1 MSRTMILTGRQKGI
15 ILAVT
20 GAFFW
25 GVGGVASDW
34 LFTNKGIS
42 VDWYVTARLLISGIF
57 LVVVHRF
64 MSKDVPVFSIFRE
77 KSSVMRLIIFSI
89 LGMLLV
95 QYSYMASIDHG
106 NAAIATLLQ
115 YLAPVYIIIWY
126 LVRGQDR
133 MNAFDI
139 LAIFLTLTGT
149 FLLLTNGSFE
159 DLYVPLPAVVWG
171 VVSGFSLAFYTVYAG
186 RLLRRFPSVL
196 VVGWAMIIAG
206 GVMNFIHP
214 IWEVEAG
221 RMDIAAVIVLLF
233 GIFAGTAVAF
243 WFFIK
248 SLEYI
253 TAKETTLFGTIE
265 PLAAIVASVLVMDVV
280 FQSWQLAGMFL
291 ILVLITMLSLKK
303 QNE

>member
-1 MSRTMILTGRQKGI
+1 MNIGSNRRKGI
-15 ILAVT
+15 ILAIV

-25 GVGGVASDW
+25 GVGGAASDY
-34 LFTNKGIS
+34 LFTFKNVS
-42 VDWYVTARLLISGIF
+42 VDWFVTARLLISGIF
-57 LVVVHRF
+57 LLIVHRF
-64 MSKDVPVFSIFRE
+64 MTAHIPVFSIFQE
-77 KSSVMRLIIFSI
+77 NFVVIRLAVFSI

-95 QYSYMASIDHG
+95 QYSYMASIDYG
-106 NAAIATLLQ
+106 NAAVATLLQ
-115 YLAPVYIIIWY
+115 YIAPVYIIIWY
-126 LVRGQDR
+126 VLRGEDR
-133 MNAFDI
+133 IKTFDI

-159 DLYVPLPAVVWG
+159 SMYVPVPSIVWG
-171 VVSGFSLAFYTVYAG
+171 VISGLSLAFYTIYA
-186 RLLRRFPSVL
+186 RQLLIRFPSIL

-206 GVMNFIHP
+206 IVMHFIHP
-214 IWEVEAG
+214 IWDINIGA
-221 RMDIAAVIVLLF
+221 MDMMTVLILLF

-243 WFFIK
+243 WFFIN

-265 PLAAIVASVLVMDVV
+265 PLAAIVASVLWLNVS

>member
-1 MSRTMILTGRQKGI
+1 MNIGSNRRKGI
-15 ILAVT
+15 ILAIV

-25 GVGGVASDW
+25 GVGGAASDY
-34 LFTNKGIS
+34 LFTLKNVS
-42 VDWYVTARLLISGIF
+42 VDWFVTARLLISGIF
-57 LVVVHRF
+57 LLIVHRF
-64 MSKDVPVFSIFRE
+64 MTAHIPVFSIFQE
-77 KSSVMRLIIFSI
+77 NFVVIRLAVFSI

-95 QYSYMASIDHG
+95 QYSYMASIDYG
-106 NAAIATLLQ
+106 NAAVATLLQ
-115 YLAPVYIIIWY
+115 YIAPVYIIIWY
-126 LVRGQDR
+126 VLRGEDR
-133 MNAFDI
+133 IKTFDI

-159 DLYVPLPAVVWG
+159 SMYVPVPSIVWG
-171 VVSGFSLAFYTVYAG
+171 VISGLSLAFYTIYA
-186 RLLRRFPSVL
+186 RQLLIRFPSIL

-206 GVMNFIHP
+206 IVMHFIHP
-214 IWEVEAG
+214 IWDVNIGA
-221 RMDIAAVIVLLF
+221 MDMMTVLILLF

-265 PLAAIVASVLVMDVV
+265 PLAAIVASVLWLNVS

>member
-1 MSRTMILTGRQKGI
+1 MNIGSNRRKGI
-15 ILAVT
+15 ILAIV

-25 GVGGVASDW
+25 GVGGAASDY
-34 LFTNKGIS
+34 LFTFKNVS
-42 VDWYVTARLLISGIF
+42 VDWFVTARLLISGIF
-57 LVVVHRF
+57 LLIVHRF
-64 MSKDVPVFSIFRE
+64 MTAHIPVFSIFQE
-77 KSSVMRLIIFSI
+77 NFVVIRLAVFSI

-95 QYSYMASIDHG
+95 QYSYMASIDYG
-106 NAAIATLLQ
+106 NAAVATLLQ
-115 YLAPVYIIIWY
+115 YIAPVYIIIWY
-126 LVRGQDR
+126 VLRGEDR
-133 MNAFDI
+133 IKTFDI

-159 DLYVPLPAVVWG
+159 SMYVPVPSIVWG
-171 VVSGFSLAFYTVYAG
+171 VISGLSLAFYTIYA
-186 RLLRRFPSVL
+186 RQLLIRFPSIL

-206 GVMNFIHP
+206 IVMHFIHP
-214 IWEVEAG
+214 IWDVNIGA
-221 RMDIAAVIVLLF
+221 MDMMTVLILLF
-233 GIFAGTAVAF
+233 GIFAGTAIAF

-265 PLAAIVASVLVMDVV
+265 PLAAIVASVLWLNVS

>member
-1 MSRTMILTGRQKGI
+1 MSREMILTGRQKGI

-34 LFTNKGIS
+34 LFTNKGIP
-42 VDWYVTARLLISGIF
+42 VDWYVTARLLVSGIF
-57 LVVVHRF
+57 LLAVHRF
-64 MSKDVPVFSIFRE
+64 MSKDMPVFSIFSE
-77 KSSVMRLIIFSI
+77 KSIVIRLIIFSI

-95 QYSYMASIDHG
+95 QYSYMASIDYG

-126 LVRGQDR
+126 VLRGQER
-133 MNAFDI
+133 VNAFDT
-139 LAIFLTLTGT
+139 LAIFLTLSGT

-159 DLYVPLPAVVWG
+159 ELHVPWPAVIWG
-171 VVSGFSLAFYTVYAG
+171 VVSGFSLAFYTIYAG
-186 RLLRRFPSVL
+186 GLLRRFPSVL

-214 IWEVEAG
+214 IWEIETGKVD
-221 RMDIAAVIVLLF
+221 MTTVLVLLF
-233 GIFAGTAVAF
+233 GIFAGTAIAF

-253 TAKETTLFGTIE
+253 PAKETTLFGTIE
-265 PLAAIVASVLVMDVV
+265 PLAAIVASVLVMNVV
-280 FQSWQLAGMFL
+280 FHSWQLVGMFL

>member
-1 MSRTMILTGRQKGI
+1 MSREMILTNRQKGI

-34 LFTNKGIS
+34 LFTNKGIDI
-42 VDWYVTARLLISGIF
+42 DWYVTARLLASGIF
-57 LVVVHRF
+57 LVAVHRF
-64 MSKDVPVFSIFRE
+64 MSKDIPVFSIFRE
-77 KSSVMRLIIFSI
+77 KSTVIRLIIFSI
-89 LGMLLV
+89 FGMLLV
-95 QYSYMASIDHG
+95 QYSYMASIDYG

-126 LVRGQDR
+126 LIKGQER
-133 MNAFDI
+133 VNAFDA

-159 DLYVPLPAVVWG
+159 NLSVPLPAVVWG
-171 VVSGFSLAFYTVYAG
+171 VISGFSLAFYTIYAG
-186 RLLRRFPSVL
+186 ALLRRFPSVL

-214 IWEVEAG
+214 VWEVGAG
-221 RMDIAAVIVLLF
+221 RMDMATIAVLLF
-233 GIFAGTAVAF
+233 GIFAGTAIAF

-253 TAKETTLFGTIE
+253 SAKETTLFGTIE
-265 PLAAIVASVLVMDVV
+265 PLAAIIASVIVMNVV
-280 FQSWQLAGMFL
+280 FQSWQLVGMFL
-291 ILVLITMLSLKK
+291 ILVLITLLSLKK
-303 QNE
+303 QDE